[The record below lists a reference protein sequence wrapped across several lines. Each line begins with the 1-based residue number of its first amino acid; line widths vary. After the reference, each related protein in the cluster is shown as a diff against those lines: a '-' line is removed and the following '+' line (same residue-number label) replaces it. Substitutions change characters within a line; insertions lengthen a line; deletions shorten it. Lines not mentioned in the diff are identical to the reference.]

1 MPVDEFRV
9 SFRGAKNKN
18 CAVPAFAAVVTKA
31 LYMNG
36 VGFPVFWLIQTF
48 WMKMLASGRSRRL
61 LGGSY

>member
-1 MPVDEFRV
+1 MWNKNLKMPVDEFQV
-9 SFRGAKNKN
+9 SFRGTKNKN

-48 WMKMLASGRSRRL
+48 
-61 LGGSY
+61 